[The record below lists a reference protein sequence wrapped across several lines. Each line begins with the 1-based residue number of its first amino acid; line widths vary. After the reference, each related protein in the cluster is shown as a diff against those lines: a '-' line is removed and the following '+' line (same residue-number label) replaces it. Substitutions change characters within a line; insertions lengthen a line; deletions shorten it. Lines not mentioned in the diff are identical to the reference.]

1 MTCKEGIIS
10 LLAVLVL
17 SASVAAQQEEKSEAK
32 ESKAPAAESTQTKD
46 SPAAPKKEAEK
57 KEESAEAPA
66 KKVVTE
72 KTEQDAALEQDPKAK
87 KANASPKVTGR
98 KAPEMSG
105 PSNAD
110 AESASKEQKN
120 AEEPAKEKTAPE
132 PPKTEKKQESE
143 EKSPRVVNGVE
154 LSEVEYEVYQKTNA
168 QRARY
173 GLPPLVLDGRLMQSA
188 RRHCRWMARR
198 RVMQH
203 TRANVAENI
212 AMGQRSSGH
221 ALRSWMSSSGH
232 RANILK
238 RSYRRIGVAA
248 YRSANGTIFWCQQ
261 FLY

>member
-10 LLAVLVL
+10 LLTVLVL

-46 SPAAPKKEAEK
+46 SPAVAPEK
-57 KEESAEAPA
+57 KEKPAETVSEKAPA
-66 KKVVTE
+66 E

-105 PSNAD
+105 PSNSG
-110 AESASKEQKN
+110 EQPASKEQKN

-173 GLPPLVLDGRLMQSA
+173 GLSPLVLDGRLMQSA